1 MNKRRLTQIEI
12 KSILKQVSEFRHA
25 PKAIQTSILTNLRNK
40 IKSDLEQIEIYPK
53 MIPMLI
59 KEVRKQFRSSI
70 VPPGKAV
77 GVVMAQSIGERQTQM
92 TLNSFHRAGLITATV
107 VTGVPRFQELLN
119 ATKNPKSVTSHFNFK
134 EECKTIARARQLSK
148 NIKYSAFEHIIDTI
162 EYKEI
167 TNDNEIWFNF
177 YCDMNDID
185 QSSYN
190 CKISCEL
197 KKQELFDRKIMMSQ
211 IKKSIEESYDNVMCV
226 LAPTNLHCLDI
237 LVNTDC
243 IEQEDQDYC
252 ENILMSQLM
261 SIKIKGIDNINN
273 IFYQDDDNGI
283 WSVMTVGSNFQ
294 ELAALNYIDF
304 STLMS
309 NNMWDIYQN
318 LGIEAARQ
326 FLIEEF
332 TNVVSSDG
340 SYINQRHIMLV
351 ADIMTQYGNIVS
363 VSRYGMLRNTTGPMA
378 KASFEESLD
387 NFMKAGAYGEIDNT
401 NGCSASIMLGKIAK
415 TGTGICDLMME
426 TKNN

>member
-1 MNKRRLTQIEI
+1 MNKRRLTQVEI

-25 PKAIQTSILTNLRNK
+25 PKAIQNSIVTNLRNK
-40 IKSDLEQIEIYPK
+40 IKADLEKIEIYPK
-53 MIPMLI
+53 MVPALI
-59 KEVRKQFRSSI
+59 KAVRQQFRDSI
-70 VPPGKAV
+70 VAPGKAV

-119 ATKNPKSVTSHFNFK
+119 ATKNPKSVTCQFNFK
-134 EECKTIARARQLSK
+134 QECKSIGQARDLSK
-148 NIKYSAFEHIIDTI
+148 NIKYSSFEHIIKTA
-162 EYKEI
+162 EYQ
-167 TNDNEIWFNF
+167 TLDNCEMWSEF
-177 YCDMNDID
+177 YCSMHNID
-185 QSSYN
+185 TTSYN
-190 CKISCEL
+190 CKISCVL
-197 KKQELFDRKIMMSQ
+197 NKKELFDRKIIMSQ
-211 IKKSIEESYDNVMCV
+211 IKTALEECYDNIMCV
-226 LAPTNLHCLDI
+226 LSPTNLFKLDI

-243 IEQEDQDYC
+243 IEQEDQEYC
-252 ENILMSQLM
+252 ENILLSQLM
-261 SIKIKGIDNINN
+261 IVKIKGIDNISNV
-273 IFYQDDDNGI
+273 FYQDNDLGI

-294 ELAALNYIDF
+294 ELASLDYINF
-304 STLMS
+304 ATLMS
-309 NNMWDIYQN
+309 NNMWDIYKN

>member
-1 MNKRRLTQIEI
+1 MNKRRLTQVEI

-25 PKAIQTSILTNLRNK
+25 PKAIQNSIVTNLRNK
-40 IKSDLEQIEIYPK
+40 IKADLEKIEIYPK
-53 MIPMLI
+53 MVPALI
-59 KEVRKQFRSSI
+59 KAVRQQFRDSI
-70 VPPGKAV
+70 VAPGKAV

-119 ATKNPKSVTSHFNFK
+119 ATKNPKSVTCQFNFK
-134 EECKTIARARQLSK
+134 QECKSIGQARDLSK
-148 NIKYSAFEHIIDTI
+148 NIKYSSFEHIIKTA
-162 EYKEI
+162 EYQ
-167 TNDNEIWFNF
+167 TLDNCEMWSEF
-177 YCDMNDID
+177 YCSMHNID
-185 QSSYN
+185 TTAYN
-190 CKISCEL
+190 CKISCVL
-197 KKQELFDRKIMMSQ
+197 NKKELFDRKIIMSQ
-211 IKKSIEESYDNVMCV
+211 IKTALEECYDNIMCV
-226 LAPTNLHCLDI
+226 LSPTNLFKLDI

-243 IEQEDQDYC
+243 IEQEDQEYC
-252 ENILMSQLM
+252 ENILLSQLM
-261 SIKIKGIDNINN
+261 IVKIKGIDNISNV
-273 IFYQDDDNGI
+273 FYQDNDLGI

-294 ELAALNYIDF
+294 ELASLDYIDF
-304 STLMS
+304 ATLMS
-309 NNMWDIYQN
+309 NNMWDIYKN

>member
-1 MNKRRLTQIEI
+1 MTKRRLNQTEI
-12 KSILKQVSEFRHA
+12 KSILKQISEFKHA
-25 PKAIQTSILTNLRNK
+25 PKAIQTAILMNLKNK
-40 IKSDLEQIEIYPK
+40 IKTDLENIEIYPR

-59 KEVRKQFRSSI
+59 KSVRKQFRNSL

-134 EECKTIARARQLSK
+134 EKCKTIARARQLSR
-148 NIKYSAFEHIIDTI
+148 NIKYTSFEHIID
-162 EYKEI
+162 EFEFKEI
-167 TNDNEIWFNF
+167 TNDNEIWYDF

-185 QSSYN
+185 QTSYN
-190 CKISCEL
+190 CKISCFL
-197 KKQELFDRKIMMSQ
+197 KKKELFDRKILMCQ
-211 IKKSIEESYDNVMCV
+211 IKSTLECAHDNITCI
-226 LAPTNLHCLDI
+226 LSPTNLHMIDI

-243 IEQEDQDYC
+243 IEQSDQEYC
-252 ENILMSQLM
+252 ENILMAQLM
-261 SIKIKGIDNINN
+261 TVKIKGIDNISN
-273 IFYQDDDNGI
+273 IFYQDDNNGI
-283 WSVMTVGSNFQ
+283 WSSMTVGSNFQ
-294 ELAALNYIDF
+294 ELSALNYIDF
-304 STLMS
+304 KTLMS
-309 NNMWDIYQN
+309 NNMWDIYKN
-318 LGIEAARQ
+318 LGVEAVRQ

-401 NGCSASIMLGKIAK
+401 HGCSASIMLGKIAK
-415 TGTGICDLMME
+415 TRTGICDLMME
-426 TKNN
+426 TKK